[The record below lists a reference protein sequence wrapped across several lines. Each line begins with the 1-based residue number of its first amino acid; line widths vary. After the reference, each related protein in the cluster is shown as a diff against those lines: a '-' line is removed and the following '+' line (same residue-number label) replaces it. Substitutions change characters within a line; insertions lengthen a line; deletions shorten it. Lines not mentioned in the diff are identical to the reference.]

1 MHLCFLAQ
9 RRVHSVFCPLAL
21 PWRWSL
27 SHRYQLIPLNFKPIE
42 GMSYSV
48 MLNCNRG
55 LYCIFSNFWPPKLF
69 YNDPPI
75 LPKCEIRTYSPHILL
90 STSHIRI
97 FLISQETEN
106 FYDKTEL
113 FLKTK
118 SKSKYQGGPHLVLTI
133 FLKQVYLLWNY
144 SQFYF

>member
-1 MHLCFLAQ
+1 MWNKDL
-9 RRVHSVFCPLAL
+9 L
-21 PWRWSL
+21 P
-27 SHRYQLIPLNFKPIE
+27 
-42 GMSYSV
+42 
-48 MLNCNRG
+48 
-55 LYCIFSNFWPPKLF
+55 
-69 YNDPPI
+69 
-75 LPKCEIRTYSPHILL
+75 PHILL

-113 FLKTK
+113 FLRTK